1 MSAISLGPNRVGVTW
16 SKPINPFGPIN
27 DYRIFYSA
35 SKIVRREA
43 ANNEKSIIVSASEK
57 KEANLTELKPYTN
70 YRIAIAAVNIRDGD
84 NKILLG
90 TRSNEVYVQTDEDG
104 IEKTFI
110 LTCYDTL
117 SLLCSAPSAP
127 RDLISSPLT
136 ITSVNIKWSPP
147 EHPNGKI
154 RSYTLA
160 YAKASGATGDKTIIT
175 INGTDSLSVILKDLE
190 TAVNYSVSVR
200 V

>member
-35 SKIVRREA
+35 SKIVRREV

-90 TRSNEVYVQTDEDG
+90 TRSNEVIVQTDEDG
-104 IEKTFI
+104 IEKNLYFN
-110 LTCYDTL
+110 
-117 SLLCSAPSAP
+117 LLRHPLFVVFSSICSTGS
-127 RDLISSPLT
+127 DLKSSDNNIGKHKMEPAR
-136 ITSVNIKWSPP
+136 TSQWKNQKL
-147 EHPNGKI
+147 HAGL
-154 RSYTLA
+154 RH
-160 YAKASGATGDKTIIT
+160 
-175 INGTDSLSVILKDLE
+175 
-190 TAVNYSVSVR
+190 
-200 V
+200 